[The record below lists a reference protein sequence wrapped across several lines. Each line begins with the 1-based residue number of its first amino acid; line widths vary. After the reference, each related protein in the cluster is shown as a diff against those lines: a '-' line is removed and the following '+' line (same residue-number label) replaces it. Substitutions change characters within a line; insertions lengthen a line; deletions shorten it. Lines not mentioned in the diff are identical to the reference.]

1 MSTFKLIATS
11 FLTVCLLGACGGE
24 SFDSLMGSA
33 KTLLAKG
40 DSKGAII
47 QLKNAIQQK
56 PDAAEA
62 RYLLGKAFFDAGDS
76 RSAEVE
82 LRKAA
87 AMHHAP
93 DQVSPLIA
101 RAQIANQAF
110 KLLIDQFAGVQ
121 LGTPVA
127 RADLATSLA
136 VAYEAMG
143 SQDKAVAAMNAA
155 LQAVPDYAPAMTFQ
169 IRLTARAGDLTA
181 ALQMAE
187 DLLKR
192 EAKLAEVWRLKG
204 DILLAASRSGKVLA
218 VGTSAAATVPA
229 AASVAAAAAATTAA
243 VAAYR
248 QALLLEPSDV
258 AAHASLMN
266 YWMEAGEVAAATEH
280 LPALKKVLPKHP
292 QTIYFDALLTF
303 MGKDYK
309 AARELAQQLLKVAP
323 DNALA
328 LQLAGAVEFELKS
341 HVQAEEWLAKSL
353 KIAPNLSAARR
364 LLTQVYLVTARPTK
378 AVSAV
383 QPLLLNGTPDAQVYS
398 LAGEAFL
405 QNGETKKAEGYF
417 AQAAKLNPLDS
428 RSRTQL
434 ALGKAASAKPEDVLA
449 ELKSIS
455 DSDPSAVAD
464 IAIIRAHLQR
474 RELDKAL
481 AAIDVL
487 ERKQPK
493 RPVASNL
500 RGLVQLA
507 KKDNTAARLSFER
520 ALTLDTS
527 FYPATALL
535 ASLDMADKN
544 PAAAQKRFEALLL
557 AAPDNVNAYLA
568 LAELRVLAGAPKEEV
583 AALIEKAI
591 LIKPSAAVAR
601 VALVEHYLKNRDLK
615 AAQSAAQKGIA
626 ALPEAPELLEAQGR
640 VRLLAGEYNQA
651 SESFNALARAMP
663 RSPMPHLRLAE
674 VQVALK
680 NLPSA
685 LASLKRALELAPEL
699 LPARRRL
706 GEVQIAS
713 GDFKGALLTAALLQK
728 QQLANPA
735 GFTLEGDAQA
745 AQKAWPAAAAAYRQS
760 LVKAVDSSVASKL
773 HFALSNAANK
783 AEAEKFANGWLQE
796 HAADADFLFYLAGAD
811 LLQDQLKLAETRFAA
826 VLKLQPEN
834 AAALNNLAWLMVK
847 LGKPG
852 ALALA
857 EKANQLA
864 PQQPAFLDTL
874 SMVFEAEKQWVRA
887 VEVQSQAVNLQPEN
901 FELRLRLAKLYL
913 ASGDKPQAGVEL
925 QRLAKAG
932 KKFGGQAEVQEL
944 LRGI

>member
-11 FLTVCLLGACGGE
+11 VLTACLLAACGGE
-24 SFDSLMGSA
+24 GFDSLMGSA

-40 DSKGAII
+40 DSKAAII

-87 AMHHAP
+87 ALHYAP

-101 RAQIANQAF
+101 RAQVANQAF
-110 KLLIDQFAGVQ
+110 KLLIEQFASVQ
-121 LGTPVA
+121 LGTPAA

-143 SQDKAVAAMNAA
+143 SHDKAVAAMDVA
-155 LQAVPDYAPAMTFQ
+155 LKAVPDYAPAMIFQ
-169 IRLTARAGDLTA
+169 IRLKAREGDLTA

-187 DLLKR
+187 ALLKR

-204 DILLAASRSGKVLA
+204 DILLAASRSGKVLEGSTSTTA
-218 VGTSAAATVPA
+218 ASAAPVATATA
-229 AASVAAAAAATTAA
+229 AAA

-248 QALLLEPSDV
+248 QALLLQPDDI

-266 YWMEAGEVAAATEH
+266 YWMEAGDVAAATEH
-280 LPALKKVLPKHP
+280 LPGLKKILPKHP
-292 QTIYFDALLTF
+292 QTMYFDALLTF

-309 AARELAQQLLKVAP
+309 AARELTQQLLKVAP
-323 DNALA
+323 ENALA

-341 HVQAEEWLAKSL
+341 YVQAEEWLAKSL
-353 KIAPNLSAARR
+353 KISPNLSAARR
-364 LLTQVYLVTARPTK
+364 MLTQIYLVTARPAK

-405 QNGETKKAEGYF
+405 QNGDTKKAEGYF

-464 IAIIRAHLQR
+464 IAIIRAQLQR

-507 KKDNTAARLSFER
+507 KKDNAAARLSFER
-520 ALTLDTS
+520 AVALDPS

-557 AAPDNVNAYLA
+557 AAPDNVNAHLA

-626 ALPEAPELLEAQGR
+626 ALPEAPELLEVQGR

-685 LASLKRALELAPEL
+685 LASLKRALELAPDL
-699 LPARRRL
+699 LSARRRL

-713 GDFKGALLTAALLQK
+713 GDFKGALLSAALLQK

-760 LVKAVDSSVASKL
+760 LAKAVDSGVASKL
-773 HFALSNAANK
+773 HFTLSNAANK

-796 HAADADFLFYLAGAD
+796 HATDADFLFYLAGAD
-811 LLQDQLKLAETRFAA
+811 LLQDHLQSAEARFAA

-834 AAALNNLAWLMVK
+834 AAALNNLAWLMLK

-874 SMVFEAEKQWVRA
+874 SMVFEADKQWARA

-901 FELRLRLAKLYL
+901 FALRLRLAKLYL

-932 KKFGGQAEVQEL
+932 KKFGAQAEVQEL

>member
-11 FLTVCLLGACGGE
+11 VLTACLLAACGGE
-24 SFDSLMGSA
+24 GFDSLMGSA

-40 DSKGAII
+40 DSKAAII

-87 AMHHAP
+87 ALHYAP

-101 RAQIANQAF
+101 RAQVANQAF
-110 KLLIDQFAGVQ
+110 KLLIEQFASVQ
-121 LGTPVA
+121 LGTPAA

-143 SQDKAVAAMNAA
+143 SHDKAVAAMDVA
-155 LQAVPDYAPAMTFQ
+155 LKAVPDYAPAMIFQ
-169 IRLTARAGDLTA
+169 IRLKAREGDLTA

-187 DLLKR
+187 ALLKR

-204 DILLAASRSGKVLA
+204 DILLAASRSGKVLE
-218 VGTSAAATVPA
+218 GSTSTTAAS
-229 AASVAAAAAATTAA
+229 AASVATATAAAA

-248 QALLLEPSDV
+248 QALLLQPDDI

-266 YWMEAGEVAAATEH
+266 YWMEAGDVAAATEH
-280 LPALKKVLPKHP
+280 LPGLKKILPKHP
-292 QTIYFDALLTF
+292 QTMYFDALLTF

-309 AARELAQQLLKVAP
+309 AARELTQQLLKVAP
-323 DNALA
+323 ENALA

-341 HVQAEEWLAKSL
+341 YVQAEEWLAKSL
-353 KIAPNLSAARR
+353 KISPNLSAARR
-364 LLTQVYLVTARPTK
+364 MLTQIYLVTARPAK

-405 QNGETKKAEGYF
+405 QNGDTKKAEGYF

-464 IAIIRAHLQR
+464 IAIIRAQLQR

-507 KKDNTAARLSFER
+507 KKDNAAARLSFER
-520 ALTLDTS
+520 AVALDPG

-557 AAPDNVNAYLA
+557 AAPDNVNAHLA

-626 ALPEAPELLEAQGR
+626 ALPEAPELLEVQGR

-685 LASLKRALELAPEL
+685 LASLKRALELAPDL
-699 LPARRRL
+699 LSARRRL

-713 GDFKGALLTAALLQK
+713 GDFKGALLSAALLQK

-760 LVKAVDSSVASKL
+760 LAKAVDSGVASKL
-773 HFALSNAANK
+773 HFTLSNSANK

-796 HAADADFLFYLAGAD
+796 HATDADFLFYLAGAD
-811 LLQDQLKLAETRFAA
+811 LLQDHLQSAEARFAA

-834 AAALNNLAWLMVK
+834 AAALNNLAWLMLK

-874 SMVFEAEKQWVRA
+874 SMVFEADKQWARA

-901 FELRLRLAKLYL
+901 FALRLRLAKLYL

-932 KKFGGQAEVQEL
+932 KKFGAQAEVQEL

>member
-11 FLTVCLLGACGGE
+11 VLAACLLAACGGQG
-24 SFDSLMGSA
+24 FDSLMGSA

-40 DSKGAII
+40 DSKAAII
-47 QLKNAIQQK
+47 QLKNALQQN

-87 AMHHAP
+87 ALRYAP

-101 RAQIANQAF
+101 RAQVASQAF
-110 KLLIDQFAGVQ
+110 KLLIEQFASVQ
-121 LGTPVA
+121 LGTPAA

-143 SQDKAVAAMNAA
+143 SHDKAVAAMDAA
-155 LQAVPDYAPAMTFQ
+155 LKAVPDYVPAMIFQ
-169 IRLTARAGDLTA
+169 IRLKAREGDLAT

-204 DILLAASRSGKVLA
+204 DILLAARRSGKALDV
-218 VGTSAAATVPA
+218 SASTASAVPA
-229 AASVAAAAAATTAA
+229 TATATATA

-266 YWMEAGEVAAATEH
+266 YWIEAGEVAAATEH

-292 QTIYFDALLTF
+292 QTLYFDALLTF

-309 AARELAQQLLKVAP
+309 GARELTQQLLKVAP
-323 DNALA
+323 ENALA

-341 HVQAEEWLAKSL
+341 YVQAEEWLAKSL

-364 LLTQVYLVTARPTK
+364 LLTQVYLLTARPAK

-405 QNGETKKAEGYF
+405 QNGDAKKAEGYF

-464 IAIIRAHLQR
+464 IAIIRAQLQR

-493 RPVASNL
+493 RPIAANL

-507 KKDNTAARLSFER
+507 KKDSAAARLSFER
-520 ALTLDTS
+520 AVTLDPS

-535 ASLDMADKN
+535 ASLDMEDKN

-557 AAPDNVNAYLA
+557 VAPDNVNAHLA
-568 LAELRVLAGAPKEEV
+568 LAELRVLAGAPQEEV

-591 LIKPSAAVAR
+591 LIMPTAAVAR

-626 ALPEAPELLEAQGR
+626 ALPEAPELLEVQGR

-685 LASLKRALELAPEL
+685 LLSLKRALELAPEL
-699 LPARRRL
+699 LPARRRF

-745 AQKAWPAAAAAYRQS
+745 AQKAWPAAAVAYRQS
-760 LVKAVDSSVASKL
+760 LAKAVDSGVASKL

-783 AEAEKFANGWLQE
+783 AEAEKFANGWLQD
-796 HAADADFLFYLAGAD
+796 HAADADFLFYLAGVD

-874 SMVFEAEKQWVRA
+874 SMVFEADKQFARA

-901 FELRLRLAKLYL
+901 FALRLRLAKLYL
-913 ASGDKPQAGVEL
+913 VSGDKPQAGVEL

-932 KKFGGQAEVQEL
+932 KKFTGQAEVQEL
-944 LRGI
+944 LKGI

>member
-11 FLTVCLLGACGGE
+11 VLTACLLAACGGE
-24 SFDSLMGSA
+24 GFDSLMGSA

-40 DSKGAII
+40 DSKAAII

-87 AMHHAP
+87 ALHYAP

-101 RAQIANQAF
+101 RAQVANQAF
-110 KLLIDQFAGVQ
+110 KLLIEQFASVQ
-121 LGTPVA
+121 LGTPAA

-143 SQDKAVAAMNAA
+143 SHDKAVAAMDVA
-155 LQAVPDYAPAMTFQ
+155 LQAVPDYAPAMIFQ
-169 IRLTARAGDLTA
+169 IRLKAREGDLTA

-187 DLLKR
+187 ALLKR

-204 DILLAASRSGKVLA
+204 DILLAASRSGKVLE
-218 VGTSAAATVPA
+218 GSTSTTAAS
-229 AASVAAAAAATTAA
+229 AASVATATAAAA

-248 QALLLEPSDV
+248 QALLLQPDDI

-266 YWMEAGEVAAATEH
+266 YWMEAGDVAAATEH
-280 LPALKKVLPKHP
+280 LPGLKKILPKHP
-292 QTIYFDALLTF
+292 QTMYFDALLTF

-309 AARELAQQLLKVAP
+309 AARELTQQLLKVAP
-323 DNALA
+323 ENALA

-341 HVQAEEWLAKSL
+341 YVQAEEWLAKSL
-353 KIAPNLSAARR
+353 KISPNLSAARR
-364 LLTQVYLVTARPTK
+364 MLTQIYLVTARPAK

-405 QNGETKKAEGYF
+405 QNGDTKKAEGYF

-464 IAIIRAHLQR
+464 IAIIRAQLQR

-507 KKDNTAARLSFER
+507 KKDNAAARLSFER
-520 ALTLDTS
+520 AVALDPG

-557 AAPDNVNAYLA
+557 AAPDNVNAHLA

-626 ALPEAPELLEAQGR
+626 ALPEAPELLEVQGR

-685 LASLKRALELAPEL
+685 LASLKRALELAPDL
-699 LPARRRL
+699 LSARRRL

-713 GDFKGALLTAALLQK
+713 GDFKGALLSAALLQK

-760 LVKAVDSSVASKL
+760 LAKAVDSGVASKL
-773 HFALSNAANK
+773 HFTLSNSANK

-796 HAADADFLFYLAGAD
+796 HATDADFLFYLAGAD
-811 LLQDQLKLAETRFAA
+811 LLQDHLQSAEARFAA

-834 AAALNNLAWLMVK
+834 AAALNNLAWLMLK

-874 SMVFEAEKQWVRA
+874 SMVFEADKQWARA

-901 FELRLRLAKLYL
+901 FALRLRLAKLYL

>member
-11 FLTVCLLGACGGE
+11 VLTACLLAACGEEG
-24 SFDSLMGSA
+24 FDRLMGSA

-40 DSKGAII
+40 DSKAAII

-56 PDAAEA
+56 PEAAEA
-62 RYLLGKAFFDAGDS
+62 RYLLGKAFFDAGDN

-87 AMHHAP
+87 ALHYEP
-93 DQVSPLIA
+93 DLVSPLIA
-101 RAQIANQAF
+101 RAQVSHQAF
-110 KLLIDQFAGVQ
+110 KLLIDQFASVQ

-127 RADLATSLA
+127 IADLSTSLA
-136 VAYEAMG
+136 IAYEAMG
-143 SQDKAVAAMNAA
+143 LHDKAVAAMEAA
-155 LQAVPDYAPAMTFQ
+155 LQASPDFAPALIFQ
-169 IRLTARAGDLTA
+169 IRLKAREGDLTV
-181 ALQMAE
+181 ALHMAE

-192 EAKLAEVWRLKG
+192 DATVAEAWRLKG
-204 DILLAASRSGKVLA
+204 DILLAASRDGKTPAVSGTPA
-218 VGTSAAATVPA
+218 V
-229 AASVAAAAAATTAA
+229 AA

-248 QALLLEPSDV
+248 QALLLQPADV

-266 YWMEAGEVAAATEH
+266 YWLEAGEVAAATEH
-280 LPALKKVLPKHP
+280 LPVLKKVLPNQP
-292 QTIYFDALLTF
+292 QTLYFDALLTV

-309 AARELAQQLLKVAP
+309 TARELTQQLLKVAP
-323 DNALA
+323 ENALA

-341 HVQAEEWLAKSL
+341 YVQAEEWLAKSL
-353 KIAPNLSAARR
+353 KISPNLSAARR
-364 LLTQVYLVTARPTK
+364 MLTQIYLVTARPAK

-383 QPLLLNGTPDAQVYS
+383 QPLLLNGTPDAQAYS

-455 DSDPSAVAD
+455 DSDPSTVAD

-481 AAIDVL
+481 VAIDVL

-493 RPVASNL
+493 RPIAANL

-507 KKDNTAARLSFER
+507 KKDNAAAHLSFER
-520 ALTLDTS
+520 AVTLDPS

-544 PAAAQKRFEALLL
+544 PAVAQKRFEALLL
-557 AAPDNVNAYLA
+557 AAPDNVNAHLA

-601 VALVEHYLKNRDLK
+601 VALVEHYLKNQDLK

-626 ALPEAPELLEAQGR
+626 ALPEAPELLEVQGR
-640 VRLLAGEYNQA
+640 VRLLAGEFNQA
-651 SESFNALARAMP
+651 SESFNALARALP

-674 VQVALK
+674 VHVALK

-685 LASLKRALELAPEL
+685 VVSLKRALELAPDL
-699 LPARRRL
+699 LVARRRL

-713 GDFKGALLTAALLQK
+713 GDFKEALLTAALLQK
-728 QQLANPA
+728 QQPANPA
-735 GFTLEGDAQA
+735 AFTLEGDAQA
-745 AQKAWPAAAAAYRQS
+745 AQKAWPAAVAAYRQS
-760 LVKAVDSSVASKL
+760 LVRAVDSGVASKL
-773 HFALSNAANK
+773 HFALSATNK
-783 AEAEKFANGWLQE
+783 AEAEKFANGWL
-796 HAADADFLFYLAGAD
+796 HDYPTDAGFLFYLAGAD
-811 LLQDQLKLAETRFAA
+811 LLQDQMKSAEARFAA
-826 VLKLQPEN
+826 VLKLQPDN
-834 AAALNNLAWLMVK
+834 AAALNNLAWLTLK

-852 ALALA
+852 ALGLA

-874 SMVFEAEKQWVRA
+874 AMVFEADKQWARA
-887 VEVQSQAVNLQPEN
+887 VEMQSQAVNLQPEN
-901 FELRLRLAKLYL
+901 FALRLRLAKLYL

-932 KKFGGQAEVQEL
+932 KKFANQAEVQEL